1 MKLKLKTNED
11 ISNPEKGLRFHILPS
26 CQINV
31 HCAYDQIVTIST
43 TKNLFNPNEADIQQ
57 KEEMS
62 ETDNQG
68 WSNAEHILKFCKL
81 NFHFL
86 SNFIQRSR
94 FPNHRKKNET
104 TYFYDTCEGTCGSG
118 NLAVEDTLEAKIEA
132 STGSV

>member
-1 MKLKLKTNED
+1 MKFNSKTIGD

-43 TKNLFNPNEADIQQ
+43 TKNLFNPNVADIQQ

-68 WSNAEHILKFCKL
+68 WSDAEHICKFCK
-81 NFHFL
+81 F
-86 SNFIQRSR
+86 
-94 FPNHRKKNET
+94 
-104 TYFYDTCEGTCGSG
+104 YFQF
-118 NLAVEDTLEAKIEA
+118 
-132 STGSV
+132 